1 MKQNNIKEI
10 ERQLTSKSEFSVSKD
25 FANRVLQS
33 AALQT
38 RERETAP
45 AFRWKKVFAPIAA
58 VAACMAL
65 FIVVKPVGTPAIAAE
80 KFFARAA
87 DFFNTV
93 SGYRVEFGVRTYSNE
108 NFSYTN
114 PAKGFVDHTMTVA
127 SDGRWKLDKGG
138 RVAENDGSNI
148 YVWFPEKEWGWK
160 FDPDQTGAI
169 SPFENLLDLGGLMR
183 WLEGYVALTKGA
195 DCRKVEDARTVKLIL
210 KVPAQGDYGNDY
222 LKFSAIDEND
232 TKQTYVFSKEDGRL
246 LSAEIDAKVF
256 GFSRTILRARA
267 IDYDITIPALSFAI
281 PENIEWLDE
290 TSESV
295 AVRMDELPVSE
306 FVGIGVDE
314 ATDKLFKALN
324 EWDEPRLKVI
334 FRAYPLKRIEAGGF
348 KGCKLISQGNTF
360 KSGTYGGIFVPCQ
373 VQLAT
378 GEIKKMKL
386 AFRNDNQWQSWEVD
400 GGI

>member
-10 ERQLTSKSEFSVSKD
+10 ERQLTPKCEFGVSD
-25 FANRVLQS
+25 SFAKKVLKE
-33 AALQT
+33 AAGQT
-38 RERETAP
+38 AEQETAP

-58 VAACMAL
+58 VAACLAL
-65 FIVVKPVGTPAIAAE
+65 LIVIKPVGTPAIAAE
-80 KFFARAA
+80 KIFARAA

-93 SGYRVEFGVRTYSNE
+93 SGYRIEFGVRTYSND

-114 PAKGFVDHTMTVA
+114 PAKSFVDHTMTVA
-127 SDGRWKLDKGG
+127 ADGRWKLDKGG
-138 RVAENDGSNI
+138 RVAEYDGSNI

-195 DCRKVEDARTVKLIL
+195 DCRKVEDAQTVKLIL
-210 KVPAQGDYGNDY
+210 TVPAQGDYGNDY

-281 PENIEWLDE
+281 PESIEWLDE
-290 TSESV
+290 TSESI
-295 AVRMDELPVSE
+295 AVRMDELPVNE
-306 FVGIGVDE
+306 YVGIGVNE
-314 ATDKLFKALN
+314 AVGKLFKALN
-324 EWDEPRLKVI
+324 EWNEPELKVVL
-334 FRAYPLKRIEAGGF
+334 RAYPLKRIEAGGF
-348 KGCKLISQGNTF
+348 KGCKLISQGNAF
-360 KSGTYGGIFVPCQ
+360 KSGTYGGVFIPCE

-378 GEIKKMKL
+378 GERKKMKL
-386 AFRNDNQWQSWEVD
+386 AFRNDNQWQCWEVD